1 MQSVAGWLGPV
12 KPALIAA
19 GSMPPDGG
27 GFLSNFGKISYPCSG
42 PPPPLKW
49 KGPGFRFRQME
60 MVDMPIT
67 NL

>member
-49 KGPGFRFRQME
+49 KGPDF
-60 MVDMPIT
+60 
-67 NL
+67 